1 MEFYGW
7 RLAWQILKLFA
18 VPRQMVFFERKC
30 LFYDHINIK
39 KIQLKKTNLNNL
51 KLDHL
56 TLVIIVF
63 LLKMRTILYL

>member
-1 MEFYGW
+1 MEIS
-7 RLAWQILKLFA
+7 LANSEIICSSTSNGF
-18 VPRQMVFFERKC
+18 FFEIKC